1 MKRLFKKAITTIAS
15 FMFLCLGISSN
26 SYSVDNHIEELT
38 TGTGTSK
45 EMEFN
50 TKLSDYITGSASI
63 VYPDPCHDP
72 AASADINDW
81 TPDNY
86 RFKSPLSLN
95 NFYVEVGEDN
105 FTGGAGFK
113 VFQER
118 EGLVSALND
127 IEYQF
132 FPVDAT
138 NPLRMKGISV
148 PGLWGKYYF
157 NPDTYIK
164 LVGYDTQWS
173 KISPEAVPDLKR
185 MKLGNPKGDQGYGL
199 FTTLGTKF
207 DDTDI
212 EVGFTR
218 GWGSWPSEK
227 REPESKF
234 SPNPY
239 RVSAVFIKAYRNFD
253 SWRLGS
259 TALVKDADEKAGSVY
274 NMLFSV
280 DKTLSLWGTP
290 VSVGGSYFYVQS
302 FEQSRHLRTSPWE
315 DLGNSFSVRAAIE
328 DPKRQIRHGLEGII
342 NHEEKGFYFM
352 GLTERQV
359 TKPIK
364 IGSQMN
370 FFYDGQKY
378 ISNEYDRIRVSGYVT
393 YSF

>member
-1 MKRLFKKAITTIAS
+1 M
-15 FMFLCLGISSN
+15 SSSSL
-26 SYSVDNHIEELT
+26 SYDNHVAEFSAY
-38 TGTGTSK
+38 TGITK
-45 EMEFN
+45 EMDFN
-50 TKLSDYITGSASI
+50 TKLSDYITGSATI
-63 VYPDPCHDP
+63 VYPGHLDDP
-72 AASADINDW
+72 ASPKSINDW

-86 RFKSPLSLN
+86 RFKSALSLN
-95 NFYVEVGEDN
+95 KFFLEIGEDN

-148 PGLWGKYYF
+148 PGLWGKYHF
-157 NPDTYIK
+157 HHDTYLK
-164 LVGYDTQWS
+164 VVGYNSQWS
-173 KISPEAVPDLKR
+173 KISPDVVPDLKH
-185 MKLGNPKGDQGYGL
+185 MKLRNPTGDQGYGL

-207 DDTDI
+207 DDTDF

-218 GWGSWPSEK
+218 GWGSWPSKE
-227 REPESKF
+227 REPETKF

-239 RVSAVFIKAYRNFD
+239 RVSAVFIKAVKNFD
-253 SWRLGS
+253 SWKLGS
-259 TALVKDADEKAGSVY
+259 TALVKDANEKAGSVY

-280 DKTLSLWGTP
+280 DKNLSLWGTP

-328 DPKRQIRHGLEGII
+328 DQTRKIHYGLEGII

-352 GLTERQV
+352 GLTEMQISDPL
-359 TKPIK
+359 KL
-364 IGSQMN
+364 GSQMN
-370 FFYDGQKY
+370 FFSDGEKY
-378 ISNEYDRIRVSGYVT
+378 ISNEYDWISVSGYVSYT
-393 YSF
+393 F